1 VYDKVELF
9 TALVEQ
15 LNGEEVLYIKTSMR
29 NGVVTEF
36 WYSMEYL
43 VPIKFYETSLEEG
56 FKEEVIWSVVET
68 DDTELSD
75 EELFDIPE
83 DAVINNGS
91 ANDYYDND
99 VNTSSTR
106 ELLLYEVDYIDT
118 EDKGFYGMNQIFY
131 YSDASYEMLVAYF
144 KTLLAGTEGYSVS
157 VSEKM
162 TAIDGTLNG
171 DTIII
176 IVNNYKE
183 YEPEVGKNGVNIN
196 YY

>member
-1 VYDKVELF
+1 LK
-9 TALVEQ
+9 
-15 LNGEEVLYIKTSMR
+15 
-29 NGVVTEF
+29 
-36 WYSMEYL
+36 YL
-43 VPIKFYETSLEEG
+43 VPIKFYETSLEDG

-68 DDTELSD
+68 DDTESSD

-83 DAVINNGS
+83 DVVMNNGS
-91 ANDYYDND
+91 ANDYYEND
-99 VNTSSTR
+99 ENTSSTR
-106 ELLLYEVDYIDT
+106 ELLLYGVDYIDT
-118 EDKGFYGMNQIFY
+118 EDKGFDNMNQIFY
-131 YSDASYEMLVAYF
+131 YSDVSYEMLVAYF
-144 KTLLAGTEGYSVS
+144 ETLLAGTEGYSVF